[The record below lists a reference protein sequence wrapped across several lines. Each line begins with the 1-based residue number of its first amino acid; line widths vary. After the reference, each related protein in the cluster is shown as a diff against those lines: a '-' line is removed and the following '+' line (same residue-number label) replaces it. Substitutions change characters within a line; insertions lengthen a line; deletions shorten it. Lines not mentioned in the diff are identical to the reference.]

1 VQQDFK
7 NINTEFKRLH
17 RFKGK
22 PQRISEDVEKLA
34 IQGQFNC
41 FSITSPTTQK
51 AESRKQK
58 AESRKQKAESRK
70 QKAESRKQKAESRK
84 RTSKF
89 NLETSKSC
97 RLLLN

>member
-1 VQQDFK
+1 MRGRAGGRAGEKLKCGYKIYK

-22 PQRISEDVEKLA
+22 PPRISEDVEELA

-41 FSITSPTTQK
+41 LSITSPTTP
-51 AESRKQK
+51 
-58 AESRKQKAESRK
+58 
-70 QKAESRKQKAESRK
+70 KAESRK

-97 RLLLN
+97 RLLLD